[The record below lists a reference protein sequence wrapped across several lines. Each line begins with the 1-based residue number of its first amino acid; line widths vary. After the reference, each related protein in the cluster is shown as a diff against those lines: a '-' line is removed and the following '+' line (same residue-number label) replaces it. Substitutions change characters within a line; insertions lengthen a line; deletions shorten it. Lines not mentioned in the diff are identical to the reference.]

1 MTQPDRTFMVEKL
14 PVEVY
19 ATNLAMGQAAG
30 QRAVEIL
37 QAAVAARGHANL
49 VLATGN
55 SQLTFLQALDQL
67 PGVDW
72 GKIQVFHMDE
82 YAGMKPDH
90 PASFRRFLREKII
103 DRVHPA
109 DFHGIA
115 GDAADLQA
123 ECSRYAALL
132 QDHPADLCCL
142 GIGENG
148 HLAFN
153 DPPYA
158 DFSDPAW
165 VKIVRLDEKSR
176 RQQVGEGHFP
186 ALEDVPTHALT
197 MTIPA
202 LLAAKAMLCIVP
214 EARKAQAVRSA
225 LNEPLTETCPA
236 SLLRKAGHCRLYLDA
251 ESAGLLADAGR

>member
-1 MTQPDRTFMVEKL
+1 MIQPERSFTVEKL

-19 ATNLAMGQAAG
+19 PTNQALGQAAAR
-30 QRAVEIL
+30 RAVEIL
-37 QAAVAARGHANL
+37 QAAIAERGQANL

-55 SQLTFLQALDQL
+55 SQLTFLQVLGQL

-72 GKIQVFHMDE
+72 SKVQIFHMDE

-90 PASFRRFLREKII
+90 PASFRRFLHEKII
-103 DRVHPA
+103 DIVHPA
-109 DFHGIA
+109 AFHGIT
-115 GDAADLQA
+115 GDAADLQG
-123 ECSRYAALL
+123 ECSRYASLL
-132 QDHPADLCCL
+132 QDHPADLCAL

-158 DFSDPAW
+158 DFSDPAR

-186 ALEDVPTHALT
+186 SLEDVPTHALT

-202 LLAAKAMLCIVP
+202 LLAARAMLCIVP
-214 EARKAQAVRSA
+214 EARKAEAVRSA
-225 LNEPLTETCPA
+225 LNGPLTENCPA
-236 SLLRKAGHCRLYLDA
+236 SLLRKASHCRLYLDA
-251 ESAGLLADAGR
+251 ESAGLLSESQR

>member
-1 MTQPDRTFMVEKL
+1 MIQPERSFSVEKL

-19 ATNLAMGQAAG
+19 PTNLALGQAAAL
-30 QRAVEIL
+30 RAVEIL
-37 QAAVAARGHANL
+37 KSAIAERGQANL

-55 SQLTFLQALDQL
+55 SQLTFLQALSQL

-72 GKIQVFHMDE
+72 SKVSVFHMDE
-82 YAGMKPDH
+82 YAGMQPDH

-103 DRVHPA
+103 DSVQPA
-109 DFHGIA
+109 AFHGIA
-115 GDAADLQA
+115 GDADDLQA
-123 ECSRYAALL
+123 ECSRYATLL

-158 DFSDPAW
+158 NFSDPAR
-165 VKIVRLDEKSR
+165 VKIVQLDDKSR

-186 ALEDVPTHALT
+186 SLESVPTHALT

-225 LNEPLTETCPA
+225 LTGPLTETCPA
-236 SLLRKAGHCRLYLDA
+236 SLLRKASHCRLYLDA
-251 ESAGLLADAGR
+251 ESAGQLSEPHQ

>member
-1 MTQPDRTFMVEKL
+1 MTQPERAFVVEKL
-14 PVEVY
+14 PVEIY
-19 ATNLAMGQAAG
+19 PTNLALGQAAA
-30 QRAVEIL
+30 QRAVDIL
-37 QAAVAARGHANL
+37 QQAIVGRGQANL

-55 SQLTFLQALDQL
+55 SQLTFLQALGQL

-72 GKIQVFHMDE
+72 SKVQVFHMDE
-82 YAGMKPDH
+82 YAGMRPDH

-103 DRVHPA
+103 DRVQPA
-109 DFHGIA
+109 AFHGIA
-115 GDAADLQA
+115 GDAADLHA
-123 ECSRYAALL
+123 ECSRYAGLL

-158 DFSDPAW
+158 NFSDPAR
-165 VKIVRLDEKSR
+165 VKIVQLDEKSR

-186 ALEDVPTHALT
+186 TLADVPTHALT

-202 LLAAKAMLCIVP
+202 LLSARSMLCIVP

-225 LNEPLTETCPA
+225 LTGPLTENCPA
-236 SLLRKAGHCRLYLDA
+236 SLLRKASHCRLYLDV
-251 ESAGLLADAGR
+251 ESAGLLSNTN